1 MTNKQTS
8 DERLTA
14 VELAEVYG
22 VSASTVRGWT
32 REGCPVHRDGRRVY
46 YDAAEIA
53 PWRKS
58 RGMDTQPGNGAG
70 SPDLDAARLRKEN
83 ALADKYEL
91 QVARERGTLIVAE
104 TEYARHAENLA
115 GIRDRMLMIPAALSA
130 RVAGVS
136 AVEAEGMLDRAIR
149 DALQELAES

>member
-1 MTNKQTS
+1 MTN
-8 DERLTA
+8 ERTHELLDTA
-14 VELAEVYG
+14 GIAETFG
-22 VSASTVRGWT
+22 VDAGTVRRW
-32 REGCPVHRDGRRVY
+32 RHHGCPASKQGRTVLH
-46 YDAAEIA
+46 DPAAVA
-53 PWRKS
+53 AWRKS